1 MLMRAATS
9 TLLVIDIQER
19 LCPALP
25 EAQAL
30 VEHSA
35 WLVQVAQR
43 LAVPVLV
50 TEQYPK
56 GLGSTVAALQ
66 EHLQGAAVVEKL
78 SFSAAADDALF
89 AQPGGERQQ
98 FVVCGAETH
107 VCVLQTVFDLLAR
120 GRQVFVV
127 EEAVASR
134 TVRQQGVGA
143 GAHAAGRSDDRVAGN
158 GRLRMAAARRNR
170 AVSRPEQD
178 VHSLKVRSAM
188 HGPTQP
194 VRSSL
199 PLRRPAFQLLRSVL
213 TAGAAHRSPWA

>member
-134 TVRQQGVGA
+134 TSANKALALARMRQA
-143 GAHAAGRSDDRVAGN
+143 GA
-158 GRLRMAAARRNR
+158 MI
-170 AVSRPEQD
+170 VSREMVAFEWLQRAGTEQFRD
-178 VHSLKVRSAM
+178 LSKTFIR
-188 HGPTQP
+188 
-194 VRSSL
+194 
-199 PLRRPAFQLLRSVL
+199 
-213 TAGAAHRSPWA
+213 